1 MQKFSWLLVAVL
13 GLSTGFMTY
22 KFILSGS
29 AEKTDDGRIA
39 IQLTSAERDLVLSE
53 MRTFLDSVQQIT
65 QGVANNDLNAAAKAA
80 HIVGRAAQQSVP
92 GTLVGK
98 LPLEFK
104 KMGFDTHSQF
114 SQLALDAE
122 QLGDGGQTLDQLS
135 TLLQNCVACHAI
147 YKFEI
152 EKSNQ

>member
-53 MRTFLDSVQQIT
+53 IEIWCCLRCVRFLI
-65 QGVANNDLNAAAKAA
+65 ACN
-80 HIVGRAAQQSVP
+80 R
-92 GTLVGK
+92 
-98 LPLEFK
+98 LPRE
-104 KMGFDTHSQF
+104 
-114 SQLALDAE
+114 
-122 QLGDGGQTLDQLS
+122 
-135 TLLQNCVACHAI
+135 
-147 YKFEI
+147 
-152 EKSNQ
+152 